1 MIKSKAKKKEVS
13 SANGTHKKCTTINKT
28 LRFKDRCKENTR
40 QKLDDLKL
48 G

>member
-13 SANGTHKKCTTINKT
+13 SINGIQKKRTTINKT
-28 LRFKDRCKENTR
+28 LRFKERCKEITR
-40 QKLDDLKL
+40 QKLDDLKR